1 MSSRVAK
8 EKRLGGEHESYP
20 TPSWCVDRLLEE
32 CSLPPGRWLEP
43 SAGDGAIIRA
53 VNARVPGIE
62 WTSCEI
68 RLEARLQLGRL
79 CDDVRG
85 DFFDYVPVNL
95 FDVAIMNPPFSMAS
109 EFIAHAMKHAHT
121 VVALLRLNYLES
133 ERRAAHLREHM
144 PSEILVLPNRPAFVN
159 GRTDSCAYAW
169 FLWDC
174 VTRSES
180 ELVLLN
186 TTPAEERRRA

>member
-53 VNARVPGIE
+53 VNARIPDVE
-62 WTSCEI
+62 WTACEI
-68 RLEARLQLGRL
+68 RREEHAGLEPL
-79 CDDVRG
+79 CAEVRG
-85 DFFDYVPVNL
+85 DFFDFTPVTR
-95 FDVAIMNPPFSMAS
+95 FDVALMNPPYSMAS
-109 EFIAHAMKHAHT
+109 QFIGHALKHADV

-133 ERRAAHLREHM
+133 ERRAAQLRKQM

-186 TTPAEERRRA
+186 TTSAEERKRA